1 MTFMFKMLNVAILI
15 IIAIQWSHAQTD
27 GEPKLILNPDTADE
41 FVITID
47 ETSPVGINPGTRDV
61 TVFTADPQ
69 ACAGTDS
76 GNCPSATVEVGS
88 FTPNPA
94 SIEQGASFTAT
105 LGSLG
110 ATECRRTGLPETSWN
125 TAFIS
130 PPPDANRTQT
140 VPSDIAAGTY
150 TLAYECANG
159 DFTGR
164 QTATL
169 EIVEA
174 DSGEDPVPATC
185 DDVPLPS
192 GWSRDTTAIAKSNES
207 TRTWSDA
214 FRGATFPATQGEN
227 IAVNQKQ
234 FAAFSFDPSTAPAG
248 ASGELTFGD
257 LGNSVSSGIGVVAPT
272 ISMSQCPGDFRPEL
286 GDCRLMLSKPFKWT
300 TDPND
305 TSGAC
310 ILPDADRLF
319 LNITYIAE
327 INLDDPS
334 GFLWNCRDESEC
346 GHFVQ

>member
-1 MTFMFKMLNVAILI
+1 MTSMFKMLNVAILI
-15 IIAIQWSHAQTD
+15 FIAIQWAHAQTD
-27 GEPKLILNPDTADE
+27 AEPKLILNPGTADE
-41 FVITID
+41 FIITID

-88 FTPNPA
+88 FTPNPV
-94 SIEQGASFTAT
+94 SIEQGSSFTAT
-105 LGSLG
+105 LVSLG
-110 ATECRRTGLPETSWN
+110 ATECRRTGLPGTSWN
-125 TAFIS
+125 TAFIR

-185 DDVPLPS
+185 DDVPLPA
-192 GWSRDTTAIAKSNES
+192 GWKRDTTAIAQSTES

-214 FRGATFPATQGEN
+214 FGGATFPATQGEN
-227 IAVNQKQ
+227 IAVNENQ
-234 FAAFSFDPSTAPAG
+234 FAAFGFDPSDALVG
-248 ASGELTFGD
+248 AQGELGFGD
-257 LGNSVSSGIGVVAPT
+257 LKGSIGGIGQVAPT
-272 ISMSQCPGDFRPEL
+272 ISMSECPGDFREEL
-286 GDCRLMLSKPFKWT
+286 GNCRLVAGEPFRWT
-300 TDPND
+300 NDPTD
-305 TSGAC
+305 TSSGRC
-310 ILPDADRLF
+310 ILPDAERVF
-319 LNITYIAE
+319 LNITYIAVV
-327 INLDDPS
+327 NLEDPS
-334 GFLWNCRDESEC
+334 NFIWDCRGESEC